1 MPMKIFG
8 QMRYVLICGFVVT
21 AVAMSYPWKG
31 NIVLG
36 KDIETRHGS
45 ELTPTRLLMQVIS
58 SHTSRILDAI
68 MIGDHDAVVKES
80 NAVTENCEAILKNF
94 FPEGGK
100 VGEWFKETGK
110 DPNKPEDI
118 KAVKKDFE
126 KYLKAVVDA
135 SKNIAETSKKLNIV
149 ETYKSFDAML
159 KNACFSCHE
168 ATRPKWPEWPDW
180 MKISGG

>member
-1 MPMKIFG
+1 MKKTSQI
-8 QMRYVLICGFVVT
+8 RHVLICGFVVT
-21 AVAMSYPWKG
+21 AVAISYSWKG
-31 NIVLG
+31 NNALG
-36 KDIETRHGS
+36 KDVETHHGS
-45 ELTPTRLLMQVIS
+45 ELTPTRSLMQVIS

-118 KAVKKDFE
+118 KAVKRF
-126 KYLKAVVDA
+126 
-135 SKNIAETSKKLNIV
+135 
-149 ETYKSFDAML
+149 
-159 KNACFSCHE
+159 
-168 ATRPKWPEWPDW
+168 
-180 MKISGG
+180 

>member
-1 MPMKIFG
+1 MKIFG

-31 NIVLG
+31 NIALG
-36 KDIETRHGS
+36 KAVETHHGS
-45 ELTPTRLLMQVIS
+45 ELTPTRSLMQVIS

-80 NAVTENCEAILKNF
+80 NAVTENCETILKNF

-110 DPNKPEDI
+110 DLNKPEDI

-135 SKNIAETSKKLNIV
+135 SKNIAETSKKQNIV

-168 ATRPKWPEWPDW
+168 ASRPKWPDWPDW

>member
-1 MPMKIFG
+1 MKKIG
-8 QMRYVLICGFVVT
+8 QMRLALICGCVAT
-21 AVAMSYPWKG
+21 LLAVSYLVKES
-31 NIVLG
+31 ITSG
-36 KDIETRHGS
+36 KDVESHHGS
-45 ELTPTRLLMQVIS
+45 ELTPTRSLMQVIS

-100 VGEWFKETGK
+100 IGEWFKETGK
-110 DPNKPEDI
+110 DSNKSEDI

-126 KYLKAVVDA
+126 KYLKVVVDA
-135 SKNIAETSKKLNIV
+135 SKNIA

-168 ATRPKWPEWPDW
+168 ASRPKWPEWPDW

>member
-1 MPMKIFG
+1 MKIID
-8 QMRYVLICGFVVT
+8 QMRHVLICGFVVT
-21 AVAMSYPWKG
+21 AVAMSYSWKG
-31 NIVLG
+31 NIALG
-36 KDIETRHGS
+36 KDIESHHGP
-45 ELTPTRLLMQVIS
+45 ELTPTRSLMQVIS

-110 DPNKPEDI
+110 DANKPEDI

-135 SKNIAETSKKLNIV
+135 SKNIAETSKKQNIV
-149 ETYKSFDAML
+149 ETYKSFDTML
-159 KNACFSCHE
+159 KNACFTCHE
-168 ATRPKWPEWPDW
+168 ATRTKWPEWPDW
-180 MKISGG
+180 MKIGGG

>member
-1 MPMKIFG
+1 MKIFG

-21 AVAMSYPWKG
+21 AIAMSYPWKG
-31 NIVLG
+31 TIAMG
-36 KDIETRHGS
+36 KDIETHHGS
-45 ELTPTRLLMQVIS
+45 ELAPTRSLMQVIS

-68 MIGDHDAVVKES
+68 MAGDHDAVVKES
-80 NAVTENCEAILKNF
+80 NAVTENCEAILQNF
-94 FPEGGK
+94 FPEEGK
-100 VGEWFKETGK
+100 AGEWFKETGK
-110 DPNKPEDI
+110 DPNKSEDI

-126 KYLKAVVDA
+126 KYQKAVVDA
-135 SKNIAETSKKLNIV
+135 SKKIAETSKKQNIV

-168 ATRPKWPEWPDW
+168 AARPEWPEW

>member
-1 MPMKIFG
+1 MKIFG
-8 QMRYVLICGFVVT
+8 QMRYVLIFGFVAT
-21 AVAMSYPWKG
+21 AVAVSYPRNG
-31 NIVLG
+31 NIAMG
-36 KDIETRHGS
+36 KDVETHHGS
-45 ELTPTRLLMQVIS
+45 ELTPTRSLMQVIS

-94 FPEGGK
+94 FPEDGK
-100 VGEWFKETGK
+100 AGEWFKETGK
-110 DPNKPEDI
+110 DPNKSEDI

-135 SKNIAETSKKLNIV
+135 SKNIAETSKKQNIV